1 MSVFIH
7 GTFSY
12 KPGSCQHNAGRY
24 LQNKAVYRF
33 VTSLLL
39 KFPSSSVQIAYLC
52 FLFAAARIA
61 SVRCYVSR
69 LECVCTPVDSIW
81 GKIRA
86 HLRCAA
92 ILLLPEFTPWQDG
105 QRASGVM

>member
-7 GTFSY
+7 GMFSY

-81 GKIRA
+81 GKIKA

-92 ILLLPEFTPWQDG
+92 I
-105 QRASGVM
+105 